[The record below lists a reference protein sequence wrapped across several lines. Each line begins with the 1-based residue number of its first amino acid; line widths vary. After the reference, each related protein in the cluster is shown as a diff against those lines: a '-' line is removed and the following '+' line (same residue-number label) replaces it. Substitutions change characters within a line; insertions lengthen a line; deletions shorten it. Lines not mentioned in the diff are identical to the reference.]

1 MSSFNISALQD
12 YSPDQL
18 LKGTLLIQV
27 VFVACYLI
35 SAVFLATNTYAGF
48 NALLLGVVIIAVIGL
63 SYYGLFKEVTRTLFG
78 IVLGCSV
85 MLIFMTLQSAI
96 FWGQYSDC
104 NPHSL
109 LNSVIQCYNPAAM
122 KSCCTFS
129 VFLFLTYIAQVAA
142 MIRYKNDVL
151 GAAPSNEAVG
161 SRDGIPVFTLPMGLR
176 SYTAPVYSPVANP
189 DLPVDSNSG
198 YPQTADL

>member
-48 NALLLGVVIIAVIGL
+48 NTLLLGVVILAVIGL
-63 SYYGLFKEVTRTLFG
+63 SYYGLFKE
-78 IVLGCSV
+78 
-85 MLIFMTLQSAI
+85 
-96 FWGQYSDC
+96 
-104 NPHSL
+104 
-109 LNSVIQCYNPAAM
+109 
-122 KSCCTFS
+122 
-129 VFLFLTYIAQVAA
+129 VAA

-176 SYTAPVYSPVANP
+176 SYTAPVYNPVANP
-189 DLPVDSNSG
+189 DLPADSNSG

>member
-1 MSSFNISALQD
+1 MSSFNLNAIQD
-12 YSPDQL
+12 YSPDQI
-18 LKGTLLIQV
+18 LKGNLLLQV
-27 VFVACYLI
+27 VFVVCYLI
-35 SAVFLATNTYAGF
+35 SALFIASNTYAGF
-48 NALLLGVVIIAVIGL
+48 NSLLLGIIIIAVIGL

-104 NPHSL
+104 TPNSL
-109 LNSVIQCYNPAAM
+109 LNSVTQCYNPAAM

-161 SRDGIPVFTLPMGLR
+161 SRDGIPVFTLPLGLR
-176 SYTAPVYSPVANP
+176 SYTAPVYSPVPNP
-189 DLPVDSNSG
+189 VQGADNNSG
-198 YPQTADL
+198 YVT